1 MAKKRKKAPAK
12 KGPHCKRVSR
22 SDGKKQTMCWD
33 AKGKI
38 TSKAKVDAYNKRK
51 KGGRRA
57 A

>member
-1 MAKKRKKAPAK
+1 MAKRKKKPAK
-12 KGPHCKRVSR
+12 KGPHCKRVSN
-22 SDGKKQTMCWD
+22 GKGGKRTMCFD

-51 KGGRRA
+51 RSSRRKA